1 MLVPKLFSDDFF
13 DHYFDGFRNINQELF
28 DPGATRAMLMDVK
41 DMDDHY
47 DVEIDLPGFKK
58 ENIHIELDNGYLN
71 ITAKKDHQQEEKDDQ
86 DKIIR
91 QERYYGTMSRRFYVG
106 NDLKAD
112 DISGKFQDGVLT
124 LTIPK
129 KEDRPKLENPNRIE
143 IE

>member
-13 DHYFDGFRNINQELF
+13 DRYFDGFRNINQELF
-28 DPGATRAMLMDVK
+28 GQSPAKAMLMDVK
-41 DMDDHY
+41 DRDDHY

-71 ITAKKDHQQEEKDDQ
+71 ITAKKDHRQDEKDDH

-91 QERYYGTMSRRFYVG
+91 QERYYGTMSRRFYIG
-106 NDLKAD
+106 KNLKAE
-112 DISGKFQDGVLT
+112 DISGKFQDGVLA

-129 KEDRPKLENPNRIE
+129 KEDGQKLENPNRVE